1 MMRKSLTLFLLLS
14 GTSFACAQP
23 ARDEQTVVI
32 GPWEIATTFKGDK
45 FDNCSMN
52 RVVDGIA
59 VSFVR
64 TPDGGLLLL
73 LDSPRWKLE
82 RGKSYP
88 VRLSTG
94 SQLLEANAL
103 AEAKAVTIALPD
115 IRYSERLKAAAV
127 LQVRGEGATRAPWRW
142 IGLKH
147 ALRRT
152 LAAAPRPIRLWR
164 QAESRRPPIHIVPM
178 ATVTYFVVAYVYFED
193 NDSRRA
199 VMNRLSRD
207 EALPMSRSCRCSS
220 RRTDTGRPRA
230 NEHAR
235 SGP

>member
-1 MMRKSLTLFLLLS
+1 MTRRRPCAELRQRICGAKSLRLPTKPTHYFPRKGMMRKSLALFLLLS

-127 LQVRGEGATRAPWRW
+127 LQVRGEGATIRVPLDKSALALDRLEACFEKNARGGPETNPFVAP
-142 IGLKH
+142 
-147 ALRRT
+147 
-152 LAAAPRPIRLWR
+152 
-164 QAESRRPPIHIVPM
+164 SRKP
-178 ATVTYFVVAYVYFED
+178 
-193 NDSRRA
+193 
-199 VMNRLSRD
+199 
-207 EALPMSRSCRCSS
+207 
-220 RRTDTGRPRA
+220 
-230 NEHAR
+230 
-235 SGP
+235 

>member
-127 LQVRGEGATRAPWRW
+127 LQVRGEGATIRVPLDKSALALDRLEACFEKNARGGPETNPFVAP
-142 IGLKH
+142 
-147 ALRRT
+147 
-152 LAAAPRPIRLWR
+152 
-164 QAESRRPPIHIVPM
+164 SRKP
-178 ATVTYFVVAYVYFED
+178 
-193 NDSRRA
+193 
-199 VMNRLSRD
+199 
-207 EALPMSRSCRCSS
+207 
-220 RRTDTGRPRA
+220 
-230 NEHAR
+230 
-235 SGP
+235 